1 MFQNCFWI
9 ASAIFAVFFIFFLI
23 RAFNKYKSGRL
34 LTPYRI
40 LFGGV
45 ILSSFVLYLPVLF
58 AAFAEKGNSGFDK
71 VVASIYQMIRMF
83 IVEGDFAFVADHM
96 PSNDSVSEAFLTA
109 YTALFS
115 VLFFVAA
122 LLTFGFVMSFFRNAS
137 AYRRYFLCFGRDV
150 FIFSQ
155 LNEKSYM
162 LAQSLSA
169 IKGRLIVFTNVD
181 AQLQEQ
187 GDELAEK
194 AKELGAVCFQKDIVS
209 MNFAAHKKRREM
221 NFFLIS
227 ENQSENVDQAIKL
240 LHTLTNREKANLYV
254 FSTQVEAEMLLTRA
268 YNEMADNTKVKLRR
282 INEVQSLILNNLY
295 ENGYEK
301 LFQSAYEDGTDVK
314 KINAV
319 VVGMGQHGTEMTKA
333 LTWVCQMDGYLPEI
347 HSFDMDPKAEEKFTS
362 QCPELMAFSGK
373 LDIPGETTYTLNI
386 HSGVDVDTV
395 SFDRLVASLPRT
407 TYVFIALGND
417 EKNIATAVKL
427 RCLFEGL
434 GYQPAIQAVVYDTDK
449 NEALDGVT
457 NYQNQSYNIDFI
469 GDRKTSCSEQVIL
482 KCDIEKMALERHMK
496 WGKEHQFWQYNYNYK
511 SSIASVIHKK
521 LREECDIPGVKVAPG
536 ERTKEELWAIRIMEH
551 RRWNAY
557 MRSEGY
563 QYSGSDEPE
572 SRNDL
577 AKRHHCL
584 IPFDRLKDGDKAK
597 DDD

>member
-1 MFQNCFWI
+1 MLQNCFWI
-9 ASAIFAVFFIFFLI
+9 ASAIFAVSFIFFLV
-23 RAFNKYKSGRL
+23 RAFNKYKSGRI
-34 LTPYRI
+34 LTPSRI

-58 AAFAEKGNSGFDK
+58 SDLAEKGSSGFDK

-83 IVEGDFAFVADHM
+83 IVEGDFKLVADNM
-96 PSNDSVSEAFLTA
+96 PSNDSISETFLTA

-137 AYRRYFLCFGRDV
+137 AYRRYFICFGRDV

-162 LAQSLSA
+162 LAQSLSGT
-169 IKGRLIVFTNVD
+169 KGRLLVFTNVD

-187 GDELAEK
+187 GDELVEK

-240 LHTLTNREKANLYV
+240 LHTLADREKTNLYV

-268 YNEMADNTKVKLRR
+268 YNEMADNTKVKVRR

-301 LFQSAYEDGTDVK
+301 LFQSAYDDGTGVK
-314 KINAV
+314 RINAV

-347 HSFDMDPKAEEKFTS
+347 HSFDIDPKAEERFTS

-395 SFDRLVASLPRT
+395 SFDRLVAALPRI

-434 GYQPAIQAVVYDTDK
+434 GYQPAIQAVVYDSDK

-457 NYQNQSYNIDFI
+457 NYRNQSYNIDFI
-469 GDRKTSCSEQVIL
+469 GDRKTSYSEQVIL
-482 KCDIEKMALERHMK
+482 NCDIERMALSRHMK
-496 WGKEHQFWQYNYNYK
+496 WGEERQFWQYNYNYK
-511 SSIASVIHKK
+511 SSIASVIHKR
-521 LREECDIPGVKVAPG
+521 LREECDIPGTKVAPAA
-536 ERTKEELWAIRIMEH
+536 RTEEELWAIRIMEH

-563 QYSGSDEPE
+563 QYSGSDEAE

-584 IPFDRLKDGDKAK
+584 IPFDRLKDGDKVK